1 MIQYLTIIQK
11 SLLEKLFRYSFS
23 LSVTDCNS
31 FDSYTQDEV
40 NFTFWTD
47 YISWSLYT
55 YNRKTN
61 SKENKNY
68 TKTSTNV
75 FATNP
80 VILVYICF

>member
-11 SLLEKLFRYSFS
+11 AFWRNFLDTLFRYR
-23 LSVTDCNS
+23 VTDCNS

-40 NFTFWTD
+40 NFTFWTY
-47 YISWSLYT
+47 YISWSLYM